1 MKRCITFVF
10 LSWVLINSAI
20 SQKALDKTISLS
32 FTNKNFVR
40 VLYDLEK
47 SHALKFYF
55 DPKRIPYFVYTKS
68 YENKQIWYII
78 QDLLSGAL
86 LKVISIDNNTIGII
100 PTGQLNKTYIN
111 ELVDKWQK
119 GVYAYPFKEETITM
133 KFTKGMGSSNSPKKV
148 NLTLNIYDEDHQD
161 ALIGVSLF
169 SDDYSINGVTDANGS
184 IHFEL
189 PTGISLINTNYIG
202 YQNNV
207 LEFELYEDAVF
218 NIPMK
223 KSALLLE
230 EVEISAQKLVQNKLE
245 KTIGVE
251 SIEMKKIESI
261 TQALGEVDIIKS
273 LEILPGVKSTAE
285 VSSGFNVRG
294 GNIDENMVI
303 LNDAVVFNPT
313 HVLGFT
319 SAFNADAIQSVTL
332 SKAYIDA
339 QYGGWNS
346 SVLDIKTHFGN
357 DDQWKGTGSIGTAIG
372 KLTVNGPV
380 SKKIT
385 MMASIRK
392 SYSSWLLKQA
402 YNKEISNST
411 ADFYDYNLS
420 IKYKLNKNHFI
431 LTDHFRSGDVFN
443 YNKEFGYNW
452 SNTTAGMSL
461 ISNWDDKL
469 TSKINFSWSRF
480 RSTQSSYTP
489 PRLFDLDSGIDVLKG
504 SLQFNY
510 SLSNPLTLKT
520 GLNVM
525 LFDFSPEKI
534 STSAPNSITQTTSV
548 FKNDNIQLAPFF
560 TLGWEANSRFR
571 VETGLRYSQYY
582 RSGFRTEY
590 EYLFKDRYVVNEIS
604 DTLQITNTEKLAGYI
619 EPRINVHY
627 KISERIALKSAYT
640 RTSQNLHLL
649 VNGNT
654 SLPSDV
660 WVPSG
665 KYIKPR
671 LAQQIS
677 AGFGYASKNQ
687 IFAVSSDLYY
697 KLYENNVILKNF
709 PDIIQNEHIET
720 EVLQGRAYSY
730 GFELAVDI
738 QKGNLTGNIAYTY
751 ARTFQ
756 KNTNSNYDVNSYVF
770 FAADNDIPHQLN
782 LLLNY
787 RSNSILSFNCNFIFK
802 NGRPVTLPEST
813 VIIDDFL
820 IPVYSDRNVFRLPD
834 YLRLDIGCNFDF
846 RKVRN
851 TGVRHS
857 FSIGVY
863 NLFGRKNALNIFYR
877 KSENGNI
884 EGYKL
889 SLIGAAIPSLSWNFV
904 F

>member
-1 MKRCITFVF
+1 MKHCITFVF
-10 LSWVLINSAI
+10 LGWVLINSI
-20 SQKALDKTISLS
+20 NSQKALDKTISLS

-47 SHALKFYF
+47 SHELKFYF

-111 ELVDKWQK
+111 ALADKWQK

-133 KFTKGMGSSNSPKKV
+133 KFTKGIVSPDSPKKV
-148 NLTLNIYDEDHQD
+148 NLTLNFNDKDHQD
-161 ALIGVSLF
+161 ALIGIALF
-169 SDDYSINGVTDANGS
+169 SDDYSMNGVTDATGS

-319 SAFNADAIQSVTL
+319 SAFNADVIQSVTL

-357 DDQWKGTGSIGTAIG
+357 DDQWKGTGSVGTAIG
-372 KLTVNGPV
+372 KLTINGPV
-380 SKKIT
+380 TKNISI
-385 MMASIRK
+385 MASVRK

-431 LTDHFRSGDVFN
+431 LSDHFRSGDVFN

-452 SNTTAGMSL
+452 SNTTAGISL
-461 ISNWDDKL
+461 VSTWNNKL
-469 TSKINFSWSRF
+469 NSKLNVSWSRF

-510 SLSNPLTLKT
+510 SLSIPLSIKS
-520 GLNVM
+520 GLNIM
-525 LFDFSPEKI
+525 FFDFSPEKI
-534 STSAPNSITQTTSV
+534 SSSEPNSITQTTSV
-548 FKNDNIQLAPFF
+548 FKNDNIQLAPFL
-560 TLGWEANSRFR
+560 TMGWEVSSRFK

-582 RSGFRTEY
+582 RSGTRTEF
-590 EYLFKDRYVVNEIS
+590 EYLFENKYVVNEIS
-604 DTLQITNTEKLAGYI
+604 DTLQIANTEKLAGFV

-627 KISERIALKSAYT
+627 KISERVALKSAYT

-654 SLPSDV
+654 TLPSDV

-687 IFAVSSDLYY
+687 IFAVSSDIYY

-720 EVLQGRAYSY
+720 EILQGRAYSY
-730 GFELAVDI
+730 GFEFAVDI

-756 KNTNSNYDVNSYVF
+756 KNTNSNYDVNSNVF

-782 LLLNY
+782 ILLNY
-787 RSNSILSFNCNFIFK
+787 RNNSILSFNCNFIFK

-857 FSIGVY
+857 FSVGVY
-863 NLFGRKNALNIFYR
+863 NLLGRKNALNIFYR

-884 EGYKL
+884 EGYKI